1 MDYKHKYIKYK
12 NEYFILKKDK
22 KMYGGGIDK
31 EKVIKEYV
39 NIEPTKQ
46 QDLINKLKEIY
57 EGLENKNEFKDI
69 IEYKSTDFFDE
80 GKNIINNDGTLRN
93 YEVLKYLFDKIPN
106 FIDLKF
112 KDNMN
117 ILGFIYE
124 NYGGTNEEVV
134 KLVIDHGINLFDK
147 DDKGLTTIDHIL
159 NNEAPNN
166 IIKLLIGQLNKNIPE
181 ISKISI
187 LIASG
192 SEIDEKEKLDKE
204 ILEMDDIPKLY
215 KIANI
220 YKNYKI
226 VDLIYNKLKEIYN
239 SYINKYKLNEQNERV
254 TVHPPLWIYNISQI
268 RRYIEDLL
276 NSLKTTLSN
285 ESMFENIPNDPKFVK
300 YNSKPY
306 VKNIGLN
313 RYIGYLHLKKFN
325 VPVPESFLILKDNE
339 KKDVTL
345 KIVLSKPV
353 EKTNNI
359 SPIIVDSDDFY
370 TITEYIEGEKCTG
383 FQYYDYGFFD
393 SGIRGGN
400 CKNRDGIDY
409 IIDTKTIKNFWDTQY
424 AKDKGKYINNIIQK
438 TYHSYNNTIFDFIV
452 KL

>member
-80 GKNIINNDGTLRN
+80 GKNITNNDGTLRN

-147 DDKGLTTIDHIL
+147 DEKELTTIDHIL

-166 IIKLLIGQLNKNIPE
+166 IIK
-181 ISKISI
+181 
-187 LIASG
+187 
-192 SEIDEKEKLDKE
+192 
-204 ILEMDDIPKLY
+204 
-215 KIANI
+215 
-220 YKNYKI
+220 
-226 VDLIYNKLKEIYN
+226 
-239 SYINKYKLNEQNERV
+239 
-254 TVHPPLWIYNISQI
+254 
-268 RRYIEDLL
+268 
-276 NSLKTTLSN
+276 
-285 ESMFENIPNDPKFVK
+285 
-300 YNSKPY
+300 
-306 VKNIGLN
+306 
-313 RYIGYLHLKKFN
+313 
-325 VPVPESFLILKDNE
+325 
-339 KKDVTL
+339 
-345 KIVLSKPV
+345 
-353 EKTNNI
+353 
-359 SPIIVDSDDFY
+359 
-370 TITEYIEGEKCTG
+370 
-383 FQYYDYGFFD
+383 
-393 SGIRGGN
+393 
-400 CKNRDGIDY
+400 
-409 IIDTKTIKNFWDTQY
+409 
-424 AKDKGKYINNIIQK
+424 
-438 TYHSYNNTIFDFIV
+438 
-452 KL
+452 